1 MFLLKDFYFPDNVG
15 MPIGE
20 PDDDATYI
28 MEVHYNNP
36 ELRSGK
42 HSLGRFVFLRE
53 IQNLNQC
60 YSYSLLKKQTS
71 I

>member
-1 MFLLKDFYFPDNVG
+1 

-36 ELRSGK
+36 TLRSGK
-42 HSLGRFVFLRE
+42 SNFKVVVMLR
-53 IQNLNQC
+53 IF
-60 YSYSLLKKQTS
+60 
-71 I
+71 

>member
-42 HSLGRFVFLRE
+42 HSFRRFVFKR
-53 IQNLNQC
+53 N
-60 YSYSLLKKQTS
+60 SKS
-71 I
+71 

>member
-1 MFLLKDFYFPDNVG
+1 

-20 PDDDATYI
+20 PEDDATYI

-42 HSLGRFVFLRE
+42 HFSEGFFLRE

-60 YSYSLLKKQTS
+60 YSYSLF
-71 I
+71 